1 MTVPA
6 PIAAVDEL
14 YSLLLPLNQERLIL
28 PRVCVAEVVR
38 YAPLDESLRLPG
50 WFRGRLVWN
59 GNKVPVV
66 SFEVLAGLAPAEPG
80 GRTRVAILH
89 GLSGRLTGGFFGVL
103 TEGFPQLVR
112 VNRQVLQPVARRAWP
127 ENGPVMCQIRMIN
140 EYPLIPDL
148 ELIEGLIESAL
159 NPQGALLT

>member
-1 MTVPA
+1 M
-6 PIAAVDEL
+6 
-14 YSLLLPLNQERLIL
+14 
-28 PRVCVAEVVR
+28 
-38 YAPLDESLRLPG
+38 
-50 WFRGRLVWN
+50 
-59 GNKVPVV
+59 
-66 SFEVLAGLAPAEPG
+66 
-80 GRTRVAILH
+80 
-89 GLSGRLTGGFFGVL
+89 L